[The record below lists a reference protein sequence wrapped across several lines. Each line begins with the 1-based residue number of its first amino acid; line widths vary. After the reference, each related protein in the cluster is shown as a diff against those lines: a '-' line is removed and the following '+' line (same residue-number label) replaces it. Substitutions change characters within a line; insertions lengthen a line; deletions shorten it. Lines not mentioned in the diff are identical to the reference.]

1 MEDESRT
8 HTEGEQSDAG
18 SAGDKAD
25 LGKRFVAAAIDGGI
39 GIVIGLIPAVG
50 GLAAAAYWAVR
61 DGMEFEFMHH
71 RSVGKHL
78 MKLRPVTLDGSPMDI
93 TASVR
98 RNWMFALGG
107 IVELL
112 WWIPFIGWLFSVR
125 RNWMFA
131 LGGIVELLWWIPFI
145 GWLFVIPVAL
155 AAFAIGV
162 LELYLVITD
171 PEGRRLGDKIA
182 NTMVIEVED

>member
-8 HTEGEQSDAG
+8 HTEGEQSDAR
-18 SAGDKAD
+18 SAGGKAD
-25 LGKRFVAAAIDGGI
+25 LGRRFVAAAIDGGI

-50 GLAAAAYWAVR
+50 GLAAAAYWALR
-61 DGMEFEFMHH
+61 DGLELEFMHH
-71 RSVGKHL
+71 RSIGKHV
-78 MKLRPVTLDGSPMDI
+78 MKLRPVTLDGLPMDI

-107 IVELL
+107 V
-112 WWIPFIGWLFSVR
+112 
-125 RNWMFA
+125 
-131 LGGIVELLWWIPFI
+131 VELLWWIPFI

-182 NTMVIEVED
+182 NTVVIEVEE

>member
-1 MEDESRT
+1 MEDESGSY
-8 HTEGEQSDAG
+8 TEDPDSGFADKGE
-18 SAGDKAD
+18 KAD
-25 LGKRFVAAAIDGGI
+25 LAKRFVAAVIDAVI

-61 DGMEFEFMHH
+61 DGLEFEFMHH
-71 RSVGKHL
+71 RSVGKHV

-93 TASVR
+93 MVSIR

-107 IVELL
+107 V
-112 WWIPFIGWLFSVR
+112 
-125 RNWMFA
+125 
-131 LGGIVELLWWIPFI
+131 VELLWWIPFI

-155 AAFAIGV
+155 AAFVIGV

-182 NTMVIEVED
+182 NTKVIEVEE

>member
-50 GLAAAAYWAVR
+50 GLAAAAYWAAR

-71 RSVGKHL
+71 RSVGKHV

-93 TASVR
+93 TA
-98 RNWMFALGG
+98 
-107 IVELL
+107 
-112 WWIPFIGWLFSVR
+112 SVR

>member
-112 WWIPFIGWLFSVR
+112 WWIPFIGWLF
-125 RNWMFA
+125 
-131 LGGIVELLWWIPFI
+131 
-145 GWLFVIPVAL
+145 VIPVAL

>member
-1 MEDESRT
+1 MIDQNTAPPRNERQTGGPSAES
-8 HTEGEQSDAG
+8 EPLGA
-18 SAGDKAD
+18 KAD
-25 LGKRFVAAAIDGGI
+25 LGRRFVAAVIDAVI
-39 GIVIGLIPAVG
+39 GIVIGLIPAIG

-61 DGMEFEFMHH
+61 DGLEFEFMNH
-71 RSVGKHL
+71 RSIGKHV

-107 IVELL
+107 V
-112 WWIPFIGWLFSVR
+112 VQ
-125 RNWMFA
+125 
-131 LGGIVELLWWIPFI
+131 LLWWIPFI

-162 LELYLVITD
+162 LELFLVITD
-171 PEGRRLGDKIA
+171 PEGQRLGDKIA
-182 NTMVIEVED
+182 NTKVIEVED